1 MTNQKELCLLL
12 RYTTPITKGSIQVPF
27 VTIFYKVWEEEMRE
41 GEMHLSKI
49 TEDTYPYNSLTR
61 ASAAIGGNAKAIAFS
76 GSIFLY
82 RAVFMGSKEV
92 VVVAYLD
99 QP

>member
-41 GEMHLSKI
+41 GEKEERRKKMA
-49 TEDTYPYNSLTR
+49 EVN
-61 ASAAIGGNAKAIAFS
+61 
-76 GSIFLY
+76 FLY
-82 RAVFMGSKEV
+82 YIVWGWFLTSLFV
-92 VVVAYLD
+92 LHSLYDFVL
-99 QP
+99 